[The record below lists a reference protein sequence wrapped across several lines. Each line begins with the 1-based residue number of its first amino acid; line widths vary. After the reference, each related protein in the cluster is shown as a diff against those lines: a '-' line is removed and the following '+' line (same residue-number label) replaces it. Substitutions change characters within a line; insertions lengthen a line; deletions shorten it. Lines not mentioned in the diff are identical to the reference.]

1 MGILIMVEKLYLYY
15 EIPLK
20 SLISMERNKN
30 IQYIRTN
37 YGQLGVDI
45 FQKEKKPS
53 ILTEKELKKSNNK
66 FYKLVNKVRKFFGY
80 VGKEDYVE
88 SDSLNR
94 VMFKYIYNKKYGRD
108 SDIEEVFGKKGMELF
123 NIFKLQ
129 GYVE

>member
-1 MGILIMVEKLYLYY
+1 MVEKLYLYY

-94 VMFKYIYNKKYGRD
+94 VMFKYIYNKIK
-108 SDIEEVFGKKGMELF
+108 
-123 NIFKLQ
+123 
-129 GYVE
+129 

>member
-1 MGILIMVEKLYLYY
+1 MVEKLYLYY